1 VRRDPA
7 ELAGAEIR
15 ARIAQREERATVA
28 ERDPGDAAEH
38 AEHRRF
44 REAEARE
51 PGGAQAEH
59 AQQRLLAPP
68 ARHFERLRREHEEA
82 PGKERHH
89 GEHVQVHAVGAGR
102 IAARLLERVDGG
114 DVDPGRQHVPYGIQD
129 PFTARAAREVHVE
142 PVQLAETPEAPLRG
156 RDVGEGGESLE
167 LAHARHFELD
177 HVLPHHEAQR
187 PLAERGGSERRQQHF
202 VRREELRH
210 PLSQSIHADHAEG
223 PFVAPGDAGVE
234 LERGVD
240 PRDARDPR
248 DLREERLRKAAA
260 PAAHLQVR
268 LAGHRANG
276 GGELLHGG
284 PVHEVYAVAE
294 RHAERDAGDRERRAG
309 TRAAPAEQSEKA
321 QHADYYTGSMKW
333 LLFLGA
339 IWALPVPAQEAPEW
353 FVETFLDVREDAA
366 EAARDGRRLMLYF
379 MQDGCPYCRR
389 LVTVNWREPQIVEK
403 TRRHFVPVA
412 INIWG
417 DREVTLAD
425 GRRLPEKRFAA
436 ALKVQFTPTL
446 LFFDE
451 HGARRLQDRGLP
463 AAARILDRAR
473 RRVSKLSEGGFGRW
487 RRGSA
492 VGQERLARGARQH
505 GMKPDSVGAF
515 DAGEIIVARTA
526 GVTVEIEIL
535 SQTQKVLEA
544 RATSASVP
552 NAKRV
557 STAD

>member
-1 VRRDPA
+1 
-7 ELAGAEIR
+7 
-15 ARIAQREERATVA
+15 
-28 ERDPGDAAEH
+28 
-38 AEHRRF
+38 
-44 REAEARE
+44 
-51 PGGAQAEH
+51 
-59 AQQRLLAPP
+59 
-68 ARHFERLRREHEEA
+68 
-82 PGKERHH
+82 
-89 GEHVQVHAVGAGR
+89 
-102 IAARLLERVDGG
+102 
-114 DVDPGRQHVPYGIQD
+114 
-129 PFTARAAREVHVE
+129 
-142 PVQLAETPEAPLRG
+142 
-156 RDVGEGGESLE
+156 
-167 LAHARHFELD
+167 
-177 HVLPHHEAQR
+177 
-187 PLAERGGSERRQQHF
+187 
-202 VRREELRH
+202 
-210 PLSQSIHADHAEG
+210 
-223 PFVAPGDAGVE
+223 
-234 LERGVD
+234 
-240 PRDARDPR
+240 
-248 DLREERLRKAAA
+248 
-260 PAAHLQVR
+260 
-268 LAGHRANG
+268 
-276 GGELLHGG
+276 
-284 PVHEVYAVAE
+284 
-294 RHAERDAGDRERRAG
+294 
-309 TRAAPAEQSEKA
+309 
-321 QHADYYTGSMKW
+321 MKW

-451 HGARRLQDRGLP
+451 HGAVAYRIEGYLP
-463 AAARILDRAR
+463 PREFSTALDAAFRNSRKAVSAAGVAGAPSVRSASLEALDNM
-473 RRVSKLSEGGFGRW
+473 
-487 RRGSA
+487 
-492 VGQERLARGARQH
+492 

-526 GVTVEIEIL
+526 GITVEIEIL